1 MWQELYTPLQYRGVL
16 VMIKTQQ
23 GMSIPQI
30 VMTVRDQGDASS
42 VATGLKKGEI

>member
-1 MWQELYTPLQYRGVL
+1 
-16 VMIKTQQ
+16 MIKTQQ

-30 VMTVRDQGDASS
+30 VMIVRNQGDASS